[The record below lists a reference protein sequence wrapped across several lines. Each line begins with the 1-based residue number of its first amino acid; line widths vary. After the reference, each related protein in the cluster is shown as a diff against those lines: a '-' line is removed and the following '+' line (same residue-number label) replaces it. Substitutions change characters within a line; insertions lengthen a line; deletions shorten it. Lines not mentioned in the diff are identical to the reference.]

1 MPRKT
6 TKAQEALTDERSTV
20 SQQMVSKKKNDE
32 PEVVNRPTALD
43 FKKAAKL
50 KELIL
55 QDVSRNRTQTAMQY
69 TKSLVSTYL

>member
-6 TKAQEALTDERSTV
+6 TKAQEALTDERSTM

-32 PEVVNRPTALD
+32 PEVVNRSTALD
-43 FKKAAKL
+43 FKKTEKL

-55 QDVSRNRTQTAMQY
+55 QDVVRGRT
-69 TKSLVSTYL
+69 

>member
-1 MPRKT
+1 MPRKP
-6 TKAQEALTDERSTV
+6 KAQEALTEDRSNVMTQSLV
-20 SQQMVSKKKNDE
+20 PKKKDE

-43 FKKAAKL
+43 FKKTEKL

-55 QDVSRNRTQTAMQY
+55 QDVTRGRTQTAMQY

>member
-6 TKAQEALTDERSTV
+6 TKAQEALTDERSTM